1 VVIEMQNILS
11 TFNNIPSGTQTV
23 FYIALVAWSIIW
35 KGFALWRASK
45 NNHKYWFIAIL
56 VFNTVGLLEILYLTV
71 FGKRKPINEKKANIK
86 K

>member
-1 VVIEMQNILS
+1 MQNVLS
-11 TFNNIPSGTQTV
+11 VFNNIPAGTQTI
-23 FYIALVAWSIIW
+23 FYIALMIWSIVW

-71 FGKRKPINEKKANIK
+71 FGKRKPASEKKVFIK